1 MFRGCAEELKRDT
14 DMSVNDILMGRRFGV
29 YRITDLL
36 GRGGMSSVYRAWD
49 EGLQRDVALKVL
61 ELESI
66 GDPRETERFWREA
79 RLAARLDHVNVV
91 SVFGTGQE
99 DGFIYLAMELVEGQS
114 LRSLIRD
121 RQGGLPIDQALE
133 LGCQTL
139 AALQEAHD
147 QGVIH
152 RDIKPANILLK
163 EDGTVKVVDFGV
175 AKLQGGTALTRVD
188 EILGT
193 VEYMAPE
200 QILGDGIGPATD
212 LYAAGVVLYEMLTGR
227 KPFSGDSPAA
237 LVYHQLNEEP
247 RPPSFLKPE
256 VPRLL
261 DRFVLRLL
269 DKLPEGRFGSAK
281 EALMELEK
289 IQRRQQIAQVP
300 GLEESPGEEELEL
313 RAGDFQPRFTG
324 RQAELGT
331 LTTHFDNLGSRG
343 RVIFTSGEA
352 GIGKT
357 RVVEQLARYAQESG
371 GRVIRGGCFFE
382 HDMGPYMPFLDAIGG
397 LIGEGRNCLTAEERE
412 TLCSTLREQAP
423 ELAELAKDQSTTAK
437 FRAGF
442 AAAFGA
448 EENPKAAR
456 QRLCDAIFDLLAGAA
471 ATRPLVM
478 VLEDM
483 HWADEGSLQL
493 LQYLVSR
500 IPEAQLLCLVTYR
513 PEEVAEAD
521 EENLLAA
528 LLQRLHSEG
537 LLHEVRLERL
547 ERADLMRLA
556 TSIFLEADF
565 TDDFGDF
572 LYEQSQGNPF
582 VAVEVLK
589 LLRNQGVLYCE
600 GGVWS
605 VRADLTELEVP
616 ERVSALIMRRVGQ
629 LDMGHRE
636 LLQIAAVVGPW
647 FTSETLET
655 MADISRIELLK
666 ALFRLE
672 KQHQLIVSQEGGYE
686 FSHSKIREVL
696 YAEISWELRRE
707 YHRMVAEVLE
717 EQQKQGQEIEP
728 EELGTHLFRGE
739 EFARA
744 VPYLLSSG
752 DDAFRLFNWRRAAV
766 LYDQVA
772 DACRQGEL
780 PPDSSIHA
788 LWYSGKAFNL
798 LGVYDRA
805 LERLEQMQ
813 TVSCAAERSLDEV
826 EAWKMIGKV
835 HELQRDFPQAV
846 EALEKAMACLEG
858 QDAPLS
864 RGGVL
869 INWGCVDFDCG
880 RYGQAEARWQEALRL
895 VEDRYPRPTYEVLHN
910 LAVLAGIRGELDQ
923 AWSLYEQTLNLYGQE
938 VTVTKTA
945 FTYMNMGMIRAKQE
959 RWEEALELYVR
970 ALEICRASRYR
981 FLEPMVE
988 VNRTEALLGKGNL
1001 VEARE
1006 ACSRALRGFRQLNN
1020 PLGVADALRLYGRL
1034 CRLERN
1040 WEDARTYLQQS
1051 IDMSRRFGE
1060 SVTLAEAL
1068 HELGTVERDTDD
1080 VEAALEALFES
1091 ERIFAQAEAK
1101 LDLEKVRAD
1110 IAELTEMTEL
1120 KVA

>member
-1 MFRGCAEELKRDT
+1 
-14 DMSVNDILMGRRFGV
+14 MSANDILMGRRFGV

-49 EGLQRDVALKVL
+49 EGLRRDVALKVL
-61 ELESI
+61 ELGRI
-66 GDPRETERFWREA
+66 ADPRETERFWREA

-91 SVFGTGQE
+91 SVYGTGQE

-133 LGCQTL
+133 LGCQVL
-139 AALQEAHD
+139 AALQAAHA

-175 AKLQGGTALTRVD
+175 AKLQEGTALTRVD

-269 DKLPEGRFGSAK
+269 DKLPEGRFGSAE
-281 EALMELEK
+281 EALVELEK
-289 IQRRQQIAQVP
+289 IQRRQQIARVS
-300 GLEESPGEEELEL
+300 GLEESPQEEQEQEL
-313 RAGDFQPRFTG
+313 RTRDFRPRFTG

-331 LTTHFDNLGSRG
+331 LTAHFDNLGSRG
-343 RVIFTSGEA
+343 RVIFLSGEA

-371 GRVIRGGCFFE
+371 GQVIRGGCFFE

-397 LIGEGRNCLTAEERE
+397 LIGEGRNGLTAEERE
-412 TLCSTLREQAP
+412 TLCRALREQAP
-423 ELAELAKDQSTTAK
+423 ELAELARDQSTTAK

-442 AAAFGA
+442 AAAFGT
-448 EENPKAAR
+448 EENPKAAK
-456 QRLCDAIFDLLAGAA
+456 QRLCDAVFDLLAGAA
-471 ATRPLVM
+471 ATRPLVL

-493 LQYLVSR
+493 LQYLVGR
-500 IPEAQLLCLVTYR
+500 VPEAQLLCLVTYR

-528 LLQRLHSEG
+528 LLQRLHSKG
-537 LLHEVRLERL
+537 LRHEVRLERL
-547 ERADLMRLA
+547 ARADLMRLA
-556 TSIFLEADF
+556 TSIFLETDF
-565 TDDFGDF
+565 TEDFGDF
-572 LYEQSQGNPF
+572 LYEHSQGNPF

-589 LLRNQGVLYCE
+589 LLRSQGILYCE
-600 GGVWS
+600 GGVWT

-616 ERVSALIMRRVGQ
+616 ERVSALIMRRVRQ
-629 LDMGHRE
+629 LNMEHRE
-636 LLQIAAVVGPW
+636 LLQMAAVIGPR
-647 FTSETLET
+647 FASETLEA
-655 MADISRIELLK
+655 MADMSRIELLK
-666 ALFRLE
+666 MLFRME
-672 KQHQLIVSQEGGYE
+672 KRHQLITSTGEGYE

-696 YAEISWELRRE
+696 YAEVSWELRRE
-707 YHRMVAEVLE
+707 YHRMVAAVLE
-717 EQQKQGQEIEP
+717 AQQEQGREIGA
-728 EELGTHLFRGE
+728 EELGNHLFRGE

-744 VPYLLSSG
+744 LPYLRRSG
-752 DDAFRLFNWRRAAV
+752 DEAFRLFNWRRAAV
-766 LYDQVA
+766 LFDQVVE
-772 DACRQGEL
+772 ACREGGGAVEEWL
-780 PPDSSIHA
+780 HA
-788 LWYSGKAFNL
+788 LRYSSNSFRL
-798 LGVYDRA
+798 LTVYDSA
-805 LERLEQMQ
+805 LERLSQMRA
-813 TVSCAAERSLDEV
+813 TARTAGRPEEEA
-826 EAWKMIGKV
+826 EAWKMISKV
-835 HELQRDFPQAV
+835 HELQSDYPQAV
-846 EALEKAMACLEG
+846 QALEKAMTCLEG
-858 QDAPLS
+858 REAPLY
-864 RGGVL
+864 RAKIL
-869 INWGCVDFDCG
+869 INWGCVDFYCG
-880 RYGQAEARWQEALRL
+880 RYGQAEVRWQEALRY
-895 VEDRYPRPTYEVLHN
+895 VEGRFSRQTYEALHN
-910 LAVLAGIRGELDQ
+910 LAMLATVRGELDQ
-923 AWSLYEQTLNLYGQE
+923 AWNLYERVLALYEQGVPASLA
-938 VTVTKTA
+938 VI
-945 FTYMNMGMIRAKQE
+945 TYMNMGMVRTDQE
-959 RWEEALELYVR
+959 KWDEALELYER
-970 ALEICRASRYR
+970 ALEVCRTSRDRYP
-981 FLEPMVE
+981 EPGIE
-988 VNRTEALLGKGNL
+988 VNRVEALLGKGNL

-1006 ACSRALRGFRQLNN
+1006 ACSRALRGFRQLNDSR
-1020 PLGVADALRLYGRL
+1020 GVAEALRLYGRL

-1040 WEDARTYLQQS
+1040 WDDARTYLRQS
-1051 IDMSRRFGE
+1051 IDMNRQFGE

-1068 HELGTVERDTDD
+1068 HELGIVERDTDN
-1080 VEAALEALFES
+1080 VEEALGALEEA
-1091 ERIFAQAEAK
+1091 ERIFAQAEAA

-1110 IAELTEMTEL
+1110 IAELTEVTEL
-1120 KVA
+1120 AVA